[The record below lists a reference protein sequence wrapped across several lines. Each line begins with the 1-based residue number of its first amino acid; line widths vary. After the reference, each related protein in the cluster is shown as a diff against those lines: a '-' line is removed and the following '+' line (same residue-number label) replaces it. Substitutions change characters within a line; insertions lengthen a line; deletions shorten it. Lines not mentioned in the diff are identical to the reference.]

1 MTTRWVT
8 PPWLT
13 QSSAIWNT
21 CRWKSSSDAATFT
34 ELSTGMQ
41 ENGPAARV
49 GVLLQSGAGGA
60 RTPIEKAVH
69 NPVALISQASAKAFA
84 TITTSAF
91 ARPKA
96 NILPWPLRSA
106 CIASI
111 PCSVLYADTGFLNP
125 PPLGPRIRFN
135 LP

>member
-1 MTTRWVT
+1 MTLLPHRRYVAGARTRM
-8 PPWLT
+8 
-13 QSSAIWNT
+13 
-21 CRWKSSSDAATFT
+21 T
-34 ELSTGMQ
+34 EQ
-41 ENGPAARV
+41 
-49 GVLLQSGAGGA
+49 VLLQSGAGGA

-111 PCSVLYADTGFLNP
+111 PCSVLYADTG
-125 PPLGPRIRFN
+125 LGLTPVWWT
-135 LP
+135 P